1 MTETGQMNATGTGPT
16 GVKRYTNLHSWRRDA
31 VQLITVQPGERA
43 GGRAE
48 ADQQESSEESE
59 AVESEEES
67 QIIVDLDEESVP
79 LAAGEEDSAEETDGT
94 LTTYIAVGVI
104 SAIVL
109 ILAIVVALVI
119 KKRSKK

>member
-1 MTETGQMNATGTGPT
+1 M
-16 GVKRYTNLHSWRRDA
+16 
-31 VQLITVQPGERA
+31 
-43 GGRAE
+43 
-48 ADQQESSEESE
+48 
-59 AVESEEES
+59 
-67 QIIVDLDEESVP
+67 
-79 LAAGEEDSAEETDGT
+79 AAGEEDSAEETDGT